1 MFMFD
6 FGVKYVNLQFLEF
19 KSAKQF
25 NFMKKLTLL
34 LFIVTAI
41 FVFAGCTNSKNV
53 AYMQGAGE
61 SDFAGYAQTT
71 PLYDAKILPKDLI
84 TITVSA
90 TDPEAVQPFNLTVPS
105 LTTGTTTY
113 SQPSLQAYLVDNNGQ
128 INFPVIGM
136 ISVGGLTKRQAEEKV
151 VGLLSTYLKELP
163 LVTVKF
169 VNYKISVLGEV
180 ARPNTFTIANEKVNI
195 FEALAMA
202 GDMTIWGRRDNVK
215 IIREDVD
222 GNKSV
227 VILDLNDRDVIFSPN
242 YYLQQND
249 VVYVE
254 PNKTKAKNSEIGS
267 ATGIW
272 LSATSIL
279 ISVATLLINVMK

>member
-1 MFMFD
+1 MLLNEKDSCEMI
-6 FGVKYVNLQFLEF
+6 KN
-19 KSAKQF
+19 
-25 NFMKKLTLL
+25 KKFYNKNLL
-34 LFIVTAI
+34 LFSFVTAI
-41 FVFAGCTNSKNV
+41 ILLSGCSSAQKV
-53 AYMQGAGE
+53 AYIQGAGE
-61 SDFAGYAQTT
+61 GDISQLTQFT

-90 TDPEAVQPFNLTVPS
+90 TDPEAAQPFNLTVPS

-113 SQPSLQAYLVDNNGQ
+113 SQPSLQAYLVDNKGQ
-128 INFPVIGM
+128 INFPVVGM
-136 ISVGGLTKRQAEEKV
+136 ITISGLTKREAEEKV
-151 VGLLSTYLKELP
+151 AGLLSKYLIEP
-163 LVTVKF
+163 PVVTVKF

-195 FEALAMA
+195 LEALAMA

-215 IIREDVD
+215 IIREDIS

-227 VILDLNDRDVIFSPN
+227 ILMNLNDRDIIYSPY

-272 LSATSIL
+272 LSATSII
-279 ISVATLLINVMK
+279 ISVATLLINVLK